1 MVSVTTVLGLVS
13 ADARWKLFCAKLDL
27 NESASLLV
35 RRLYSAVNCRINSNP
50 FALCTSAF
58 TCKSEVTRFTP
69 SEYAFIRVDVRAW
82 LLKALLRMA
91 MRRLLRALCTFV
103 SPFHARTEGH
113 LHACSIS
120 APNSKEACIAQAVKS
135 PT

>member
-1 MVSVTTVLGLVS
+1 MKVLHSSYEGYTLLSTAGSTQIRSHS
-13 ADARWKLFCAKLDL
+13 A
-27 NESASLLV
+27 
-35 RRLYSAVNCRINSNP
+35 RLHSHANLR
-50 FALCTSAF
+50 
-58 TCKSEVTRFTP
+58 VTRFTP
-69 SEYAFIRVDVRAW
+69 SEYAFMRVDVRAW